1 MTRLEQIIVDMLHNE
16 GVKSIE
22 YYDAV
27 SERLI
32 LIATDKGIY
41 KYTDTLYKQV
51 KPHEE
56 LWENCNTGEISEGIF
71 DISLNNI
78 STTARQFS

>member
-1 MTRLEQIIVDMLHNE
+1 MTKLEQKIVDMLHKE

-22 YYDAV
+22 HYEVV

-32 LIATDKGIY
+32 LIATDKGTY

-51 KPHEE
+51 KPHGEQ
-56 LWENCNTGEISEGIF
+56 WINCHTGKISEGIF
-71 DISLNNI
+71 
-78 STTARQFS
+78 